1 MPNVYRLFRQS
12 DPRLFAVPSVV
23 AAELHTGALKSMNP
37 TKNRLVVSD
46 FLLPFA
52 ILPFDERSALHYA
65 DIRSQ
70 LEKKGTK
77 IGPND
82 LMIAAISQANSAVL
96 VTNNVKEFKR
106 VPGLSVESWAEVE
119 F

>member
-23 AAELHTGALKSMNP
+23 AAELYTGALKSMNP